1 MSPDPDVCWHCRA
14 VLMPDP
20 PRCEQ
25 CPPPGDCDVDG
36 CDEPGC
42 SGEPPVPSRLD
53 RCLALLHRII
63 DDGNDSAALRVL
75 ARDIADELGVPD
87 PFAQN

>member
-1 MSPDPDVCWHCRA
+1 
-14 VLMPDP
+14 
-20 PRCEQ
+20 
-25 CPPPGDCDVDG
+25 
-36 CDEPGC
+36 
-42 SGEPPVPSRLD
+42 VPSRLD